1 MCSVLAVSITGRSEL
16 SLEQGDAIPH
26 FDMCGPYVAAPVSA
40 ADNGRLT
47 AESST
52 SVLDADGVEGQ
63 EKASLAPLFK
73 WAEALFESQQHATNR
88 LQGQP
93 SVHNVRKGVAVS
105 GVCCGVEW
113 GEKGWHSDKV
123 SHYLAVKISTTV
135 SEHKQL
141 CKHSQ
146 DAGRLLHCE
155 ASSSPH
161 DSSYILIP
169 VQKKSSPYLNS
180 VFPTS
185 RYTFFL

>member
-1 MCSVLAVSITGRSEL
+1 MCSVLVVVITGRSEL
-16 SLEQGDAIPH
+16 SREQGDAIPH

-40 ADNGRLT
+40 ADNGRLA

-52 SVLDADGVEGQ
+52 SALDADGVEEHQ
-63 EKASLAPLFK
+63 RASLAPLFK

-93 SVHNVRKGVAVS
+93 SVRNVRKGTVS
-105 GVCCGVEW
+105 GVCCGEEW
-113 GEKGWHSDKV
+113 GEGGWHSDKV

-135 SEHKQL
+135 SEHKQQ

-146 DAGRLLHCE
+146 DAGPLLRCE

-161 DSSYILIP
+161 DSSYIQYLCKIKFPIP
-169 VQKKSSPYLNS
+169 KLCFSYA
-180 VFPTS
+180 
-185 RYTFFL
+185 